1 MKIENLVKR
10 FNETTIKDDVYGAM
24 SNIEDIKEAFGLDI
38 NIQEETQYFQ
48 LEDGRYITFDFD
60 FKANST
66 WVYIDLYEADEYEP
80 EEETEEEIEE
90 DDYELED
97 DEEE

>member
-1 MKIENLVKR
+1 MRIENLVKR

-66 WVYIDLYEADEYEP
+66 WVYIDLYEADEYESYIK
-80 EEETEEEIEE
+80 EEIEE
-90 DDYELED
+90 EIKFKLED
-97 DEEE
+97 GEEE

>member
-24 SNIEDIKEAFGLDI
+24 SNIEEIKEAFGLDI

-66 WVYIDLYEADEYEP
+66 WIYIDLYEADEYEP

>member
-1 MKIENLVKR
+1 MKIEDLVKR
-10 FNETTIKDDVYGAM
+10 FNETTVEDIYGAM
-24 SNIEDIKEAFGLDI
+24 SDIEYIKASFGLDI

-66 WVYIDLYEADEYEP
+66 WFYIDLYEADEYEP
-80 EEETEEEIEE
+80 YIEEEFEGD

-97 DEEE
+97 GEEE

>member
-24 SNIEDIKEAFGLDI
+24 SDIEEIKEAFGLDI
-38 NIQEETQYFQ
+38 NIQEETQYFK

-66 WVYIDLYEADEYEP
+66 WVYIDLYEADEYESYIK
-80 EEETEEEIEE
+80 EEIEE
-90 DDYELED
+90 DIKFKLED
-97 DEEE
+97 GEEE

>member
-1 MKIENLVKR
+1 MKIEDLVKR
-10 FNETTIKDDVYGAM
+10 FNETTVEDIYGAM
-24 SNIEDIKEAFGLDI
+24 SDIEYIKASFGLDI
-38 NIQEETQYFQ
+38 KIQEETQYFK

-66 WVYIDLYEADEYEP
+66 WVYIDLYGADEYEP
-80 EEETEEEIEE
+80 EIEEEFEEE

>member
-80 EEETEEEIEE
+80 YIKEEIEE
-90 DDYELED
+90 EIKFELED
-97 DEEE
+97 GEEE

>member
-1 MKIENLVKR
+1 MKFENLVKR
-10 FNETTIKDDVYGAM
+10 FNETTVEDIYGAM
-24 SNIEDIKEAFGLDI
+24 SDIEYIKASFGLDI
-38 NIQEETQYFQ
+38 KIQEETQYFK

-80 EEETEEEIEE
+80 EIEEEFEE
-90 DDYELED
+90 DDDYELED
-97 DEEE
+97 EEE

>member
-10 FNETTIKDDVYGAM
+10 FNETTVEDVYGAM
-24 SNIEDIKEAFGLDI
+24 SDIEYIKASFGLDI
-38 NIQEETQYFQ
+38 KIQEETQYFK

-66 WVYIDLYEADEYEP
+66 WVYIDLYEADEYESYIK
-80 EEETEEEIEE
+80 EEIEE
-90 DDYELED
+90 EIKFELED
-97 DEEE
+97 GEEE

>member
-1 MKIENLVKR
+1 MKFENLVKR

-60 FKANST
+60 FKANSI
-66 WVYIDLYEADEYEP
+66 WIYIDLYEADEYEP

-90 DDYELED
+90 ELED

>member
-1 MKIENLVKR
+1 MKFENLVKR

-24 SNIEDIKEAFGLDI
+24 SNIEEIKEAFGLDI

-66 WVYIDLYEADEYEP
+66 WIYIDFKLMN
-80 EEETEEEIEE
+80 TNQK
-90 DDYELED
+90 LKKNSKKMMTMN
-97 DEEE
+97 

>member
-10 FNETTIKDDVYGAM
+10 FNETTIKDDVYVAM
-24 SNIEDIKEAFGLDI
+24 SNREDIKEACGLDI

-60 FKANST
+60 FKVNST
-66 WVYIDLYEADEYEP
+66 WIYIDLYEADEYEP

>member
-1 MKIENLVKR
+1 MKIEDLVKR
-10 FNETTIKDDVYGAM
+10 FNETTVEDIYGAM
-24 SNIEDIKEAFGLDI
+24 SDIEYIKASFGLDI
-38 NIQEETQYFQ
+38 KIQEETQYFK

-66 WVYIDLYEADEYEP
+66 WVYIDLYGADEYEP
-80 EEETEEEIEE
+80 EIEEEFEEE

-97 DEEE
+97 EEEE

>member
-66 WVYIDLYEADEYEP
+66 WIYIDLYEADEYEP
-80 EEETEEEIEE
+80 YIKEEIEE
-90 DDYELED
+90 EIKFELED
-97 DEEE
+97 GEEE

>member
-1 MKIENLVKR
+1 MKIENLVKE
-10 FNETTIKDDVYGAM
+10 FNKTTVEDVYGAM
-24 SNIEDIKEAFGLDI
+24 NDIEDIKEVFGLDI

-48 LEDGRYITFDFD
+48 LEDGRYITFDFE

-66 WVYIDLYEADEYEP
+66 WIYIDLYEADEYEP
-80 EEETEEEIEE
+80 YIEEEIEE

>member
-1 MKIENLVKR
+1 MKFENLVKR

-66 WVYIDLYEADEYEP
+66 WIYIDLYEADEYEP
-80 EEETEEEIEE
+80 YIKEEIEE
-90 DDYELED
+90 EIKFELED
-97 DEEE
+97 GEEE

>member
-1 MKIENLVKR
+1 MRIENLVKR

-80 EEETEEEIEE
+80 YIKEEIEE
-90 DDYELED
+90 EIKFELED
-97 DEEE
+97 GEEE

>member
-1 MKIENLVKR
+1 MKFENLVKR

-24 SNIEDIKEAFGLDI
+24 SDIEEIKEAFGLDI

-66 WVYIDLYEADEYEP
+66 WVYIDLYEADEYESYIK
-80 EEETEEEIEE
+80 EEIEE
-90 DDYELED
+90 EIKFKLED
-97 DEEE
+97 GEEE

>member
-10 FNETTIKDDVYGAM
+10 FNETTVEDDVYGAM

-80 EEETEEEIEE
+80 YIKEEIEE
-90 DDYELED
+90 EIKFELED
-97 DEEE
+97 SEEE

>member
-1 MKIENLVKR
+1 MKIEDLVKR

-80 EEETEEEIEE
+80 EIEEEIEE
-90 DDYELED
+90 ELED

>member
-1 MKIENLVKR
+1 
-10 FNETTIKDDVYGAM
+10 M

-66 WVYIDLYEADEYEP
+66 WIYIDLYEADEYEP
-80 EEETEEEIEE
+80 EEETEEE
-90 DDYELED
+90 LED